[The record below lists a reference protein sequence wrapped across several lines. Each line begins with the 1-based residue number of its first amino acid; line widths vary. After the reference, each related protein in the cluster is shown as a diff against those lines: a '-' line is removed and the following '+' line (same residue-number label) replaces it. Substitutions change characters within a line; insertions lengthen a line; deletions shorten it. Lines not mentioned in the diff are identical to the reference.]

1 MAKKF
6 DLSALFEVVPELLK
20 LADTK
25 WDALSSDVAESSKK
39 AAKAAADRAESL
51 AKEAAVAAEK
61 AKQLAKRQAKNPVA
75 HWITVGLA
83 VALVAGVAY
92 ALFKPDEDDLWQQA
106 EDEVGSEEEA

>member
-6 DLSALFEVVPELLK
+6 DLSALLDVVPELLK

-25 WDALSSDVAESSKK
+25 WDAVSNDVAESSKK
-39 AAKAAADRAESL
+39 AAKAAAERAEVL
-51 AKEAAVAAEK
+51 AKEAAQAAEK

-75 HWITVGLA
+75 QWVTVGLA
-83 VALVAGVAY
+83 VALIAGVAY

-106 EDEVGSEEEA
+106 EDEVGSEDA

>member
-6 DLSALFEVVPELLK
+6 DLNALLEVVPELLK

-25 WDALSSDVAESSKK
+25 WDAVSSDVAETSKK
-39 AAKAAADRAESL
+39 AAKAAAERAEVL
-51 AKEAAVAAEK
+51 AKEAAQAAEK

-75 HWITVGLA
+75 QWITVGLA

-106 EDEVGSEEEA
+106 EDEVGSEDA